1 MSNRDR
7 ARQFAREKRNTP
19 SGRKEL
25 TMKLATEL
33 KKGTR
38 GVYTADDCLSL
49 PVPAVVVEDDGHH
62 LVLEVSGDL
71 FSSRFV
77 GYNQFTAGVEIE
89 ATDKLYEPLWVL
101 AQQLDEADINQYC
114 EPSPEM
120 NAISDAINAAPASDR
135 DSVTAM
141 LARILYSRLCESR
154 MQ

>member
-1 MSNRDR
+1 
-7 ARQFAREKRNTP
+7 
-19 SGRKEL
+19 
-25 TMKLATEL
+25 MKLATEL

-49 PVPAVVVEDDGHH
+49 PKPAVVVEDNGER
-62 LVLEVSGDL
+62 LLLEVSGDR
-71 FSSRFV
+71 FSSRFAE
-77 GYNQFTAGVEIE
+77 YNQFAAGVEIE

-101 AQQLDEADINQYC
+101 AQQLDEGDISQYC

-120 NAISDAINAAPASDR
+120 NTISDAINAAPASDR

-141 LARILYSRLCESR
+141 LARILYSRLCDSR